1 MISSVGKLQFRAPVA
16 IYLRTP
22 LSKKGR
28 EMAKVQMKCNVTR
41 RCVMTMS
48 LANTQQCN
56 DVGLYDSIELRCTRD
71 FTGQTVTASALTT
84 ALDQLEQYQY
94 NAYFVHSA
102 FYILSFNAVQ
112 SNDIFAL
119 LKQ

>member
-1 MISSVGKLQFRAPVA
+1 
-16 IYLRTP
+16 
-22 LSKKGR
+22 
-28 EMAKVQMKCNVTR
+28 MAKVQMKCNVTR